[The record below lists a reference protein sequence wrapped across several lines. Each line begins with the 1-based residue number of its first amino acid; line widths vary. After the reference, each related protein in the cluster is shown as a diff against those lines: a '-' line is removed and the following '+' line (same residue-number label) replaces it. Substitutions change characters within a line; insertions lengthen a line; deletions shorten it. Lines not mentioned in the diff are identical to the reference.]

1 MVNKT
6 KPDNF
11 LSNNMKDTYYLLQLD
26 KRKSDQIIMGSNA
39 FSNFLYPVDTDLFE
53 VVKTE
58 KDFETLKQYFVKM
71 IKKMFSEMAKDK
83 TIYFKE
89 FMCGVDSNDER
100 ILWTPKQIKA
110 GIDDK
115 NNKLIDVLDKKSVIK
130 IEVIKFH
137 NDNLFYPISN
147 VYEIRNNEEHIN
159 REKETRD
166 DKNLLGEDVDKYYK
180 KNNYFKVLKRM
191 YLILKQ
197 EQKNIIVS
205 NIEDFFNSNIGGL
218 YQVKGFLETLADVL
232 EIKGNKDTINKVKNS
247 LDILK
252 ERTAKLDYK
261 FNESFYNMFD
271 KAKSKNSSKTMKKA
285 INKIVDYL
293 NKIVQKY
300 ARQFIR
306 DNHISYK
313 KYIS

>member
-1 MVNKT
+1 
-6 KPDNF
+6 
-11 LSNNMKDTYYLLQLD
+11 
-26 KRKSDQIIMGSNA
+26 
-39 FSNFLYPVDTDLFE
+39 
-53 VVKTE
+53 
-58 KDFETLKQYFVKM
+58 
-71 IKKMFSEMAKDK
+71 
-83 TIYFKE
+83 
-89 FMCGVDSNDER
+89 
-100 ILWTPKQIKA
+100 
-110 GIDDK
+110 
-115 NNKLIDVLDKKSVIK
+115 
-130 IEVIKFH
+130 
-137 NDNLFYPISN
+137 
-147 VYEIRNNEEHIN
+147 
-159 REKETRD
+159 
-166 DKNLLGEDVDKYYK
+166 
-180 KNNYFKVLKRM
+180 M

-232 EIKGNKDTINKVKNS
+232 DIKGNKDTINKVKNS